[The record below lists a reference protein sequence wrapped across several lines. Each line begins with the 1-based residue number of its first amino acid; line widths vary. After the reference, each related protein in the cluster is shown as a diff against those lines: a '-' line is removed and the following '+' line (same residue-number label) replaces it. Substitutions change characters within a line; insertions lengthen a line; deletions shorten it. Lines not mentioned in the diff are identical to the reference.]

1 MNKNIKLL
9 YIGVLDPTPLGTI
22 WVALS
27 EQGLISV
34 EIQKTKHQFLSI
46 LEKRY
51 QAEIIF
57 DEHQT
62 ASVLQQIAAY
72 LAGQRTHFDIP
83 IDWSVMTPFQRKA
96 LGATYVIPRGKVQT
110 YGQIAAQCGI
120 PRAARA
126 VGRAEATNPM
136 PLVIPC
142 HRVVAADQSLHGFS
156 APGGLETKAWLLR
169 LEGAL
174 V

>member
-1 MNKNIKLL
+1 MTNKTKLI
-9 YIGVLDPTPLGTI
+9 YFGVLDPTPLGTI

-27 EQGLISV
+27 EQGLIAV
-34 EIQKTKHQFLSI
+34 ELQKTKQQFLAI
-46 LEKRY
+46 LGTKF

-57 DEHQT
+57 DQGQT
-62 ASVLQQIAAY
+62 SSVLQQIAAY
-72 LAGQRTHFDIP
+72 LDGQRSHFDIP
-83 IDWSVMTPFQRKA
+83 IDWSVMTPFQQKA
-96 LGATYVIPRGKVQT
+96 LRATYAIPRGSVQT
-110 YGQIAAQCGI
+110 YGQIAAQCGN

-136 PLVIPC
+136 PLVVPC

-156 APGGLETKAWLLR
+156 APGGLDTKAWLLR

-174 V
+174 T

>member
-1 MNKNIKLL
+1 MNKNIKLI

-27 EQGLISV
+27 ERGLISV
-34 EIQKTKHQFLSI
+34 EIQKSKQQFLTI
-46 LEKRY
+46 LKARY
-51 QAEIIF
+51 QAEFIV
-57 DEHQT
+57 DQHQT
-62 ASVLQQIAAY
+62 SSVLQQIAAY
-72 LAGQRTHFDIP
+72 LNGQRAHFDIP
-83 IDWSVMTPFQRKA
+83 IDWSVMTSFQREA
-96 LGATYVIPRGKVQT
+96 LGATYAIPRGKVQT
-110 YGQIAAQCGI
+110 YGQIAAKCGN
-120 PRAARA
+120 PRASRA

-156 APGGLETKAWLLR
+156 APGGLDTKAWLLR

-174 V
+174 A